1 MKTKNLV
8 LVLCFFALL
17 NSGCSFVTRSDQSPE
32 KTSQSRVVVKE
43 YTVINGNGY
52 IIVKVDSIE
61 FLAVNGSGVV
71 RLSK

>member
-8 LVLCFFALL
+8 LVLCFFVLL
-17 NSGCSFVTRSDQSPE
+17 ISGCSFVTRSDKSSE
-32 KTSQSRVVVKE
+32 KTSQSRIVVKE
-43 YTVINGNGY
+43 YTVIDGMGY

-71 RLSK
+71 RITK